1 MVRKLTNQQQSD
13 RQQKGTE
20 FDRSG
25 QRKQHVGQPERGRVG
40 LACPDW
46 GYADPEGEASVKY
59 VAVDCAHRGP
69 AHAVNAELVAR
80 DGNFDLLAGEAG
92 RREGSADRR
101 DNLRSQKLDVD
112 RLREVKDD
120 DAGGRRETMAG
131 PGL

>member
-46 GYADPEGEASVKY
+46 GYADPEDEASVKY
-59 VAVDCAHRGP
+59 MAVDGAHRGP

-80 DGNFDLLAGEAG
+80 EGNFDLLAGEAG
-92 RREGSADRR
+92 GREAIAIPRPRPPAGLTPHRPCAADRAPGR
-101 DNLRSQKLDVD
+101 VSRTD
-112 RLREVKDD
+112 REL
-120 DAGGRRETMAG
+120 
-131 PGL
+131 

>member
-46 GYADPEGEASVKY
+46 GYADPEDEASVKY
-59 VAVDCAHRGP
+59 MSVGCAHRAP

-80 DGNFDLLAGEAG
+80 DGNFDLLAGE
-92 RREGSADRR
+92 
-101 DNLRSQKLDVD
+101 
-112 RLREVKDD
+112 
-120 DAGGRRETMAG
+120 GGRRQGSAG
-131 PGL
+131 RGDYLRSRELD